1 MKKVVLFI
9 SPHFNKCRQKT
20 FLIMRL
26 TTFFILATTLQLSA
40 KTYSQG
46 KVSVNFEKTRL
57 DKALKEVERKS
68 SFHFVY
74 SNLVLTDKSKV
85 TLQEK
90 DIKVEDL
97 VKKLL
102 ENTGLT
108 FSVMDN
114 NLVVIKQAINLSD
127 IIVKG
132 RVTDKNGNP
141 IEGVSI
147 KVPGKNIGTAT
158 DAKGAFSLTVSENDK
173 IELSYVGF
181 ETQSINVNSRTEINV
196 VMKESVSRLDDIVVV
211 AYGTTTKKKIN
222 SSVSTLD
229 MKDVAPLPVQSIND
243 AIAGRVQGVIVTTTT
258 GAPGAKSQISI
269 RGGGTPLF
277 VIDNMIRSQNDFE
290 NLNPNDIE
298 TYSILKDAAATSLYG
313 ALGGNGVILVTTKKG
328 KAGQV
333 NINYSY
339 NQIYSQPTVFPKK
352 LGSYDK
358 LSAINK
364 VYLAEG
370 KQQPTPD
377 SILAYYKNQSRP
389 FVYPNTDWQKI
400 ALKNYAPETRNDL
413 SISSGT
419 RQLTYYASGSYYHQ
433 GSNLKTDNNYN
444 NRITYRLNT
453 VSNFDNIKLKV
464 TTGLDGFVEN
474 NDVPNSS
481 TAGSYYGIYSHIQNR
496 APNQL
501 AYNNLGLP
509 SNNTTD
515 NPAIE
520 LSPLSGYNKNTSRVF
535 NSILAFDWETPWVKD
550 LHVKLTGN
558 YNMWNSMNKSWN
570 VTAPSYANNSTSAII
585 GNPPSLYEGR
595 GDGSTVT
602 LQGFLTYS
610 KSIGDNNIDF
620 TGGYERAQDKNNS
633 LSAERQ
639 QYQILFDQFVAGPT
653 VNQLANGSE
662 SEDARAGYIGRLS
675 YNYKFKYFLDGTIRY
690 DGNDLFPKGKQWGTF
705 YAISGGY
712 ILSEEKFMQSLKDK
726 HILDYLKLRG
736 SYGVT
741 GIVDGIGRFQ
751 YVPGYS
757 INANTWVIDGQQ
769 QQGTSEPGTLPS
781 TNFSWYSI
789 KSRNL
794 GLDFATLGS
803 RLNASFDYFY
813 MRTTGY
819 VGSDTRYSATLGV
832 NLPPINN
839 PQDALRRE
847 GAEFNVNWND
857 RIGNFTYKVGVNF
870 TYFNQLYEVYP
881 GEDTAS
887 MKNPYTRNSGTTGSS
902 LQQGYISQGFYTQN
916 SDLLDGPH
924 RNASTKVVAGD
935 LKYADTNGDGKIDGS
950 DFRRIGSNTFP
961 RTNYGITFDLG
972 YKGIYLSA
980 VVMGAGNR
988 DRYFGDV
995 IQGSSAQGILV
1006 YGFQTDYWTPTNTN
1020 ALFPRQVSSSGVNG
1034 GNNYTG
1040 SNFWLLKS
1048 SYIRLKFLQAGYDLK
1063 TRVLKN
1069 SPFKQFKVFVSGT
1082 NLLTSSKSMKY
1093 FIDPESD
1100 ANNYGYPIQRTY
1112 ALGVNVGF

>member
-1 MKKVVLFI
+1 MKFFAIFLFAACMQASATGYSQKISLAQNDVPLKKVFKEI
-9 SPHFNKCRQKT
+9 EAQSGYHFFYKDK
-20 FLIMRL
+20 
-26 TTFFILATTLQLSA
+26 ILRRA
-40 KTYSQG
+40 G
-46 KVSVNFEKTRL
+46 KVSIHLSDATIEEALNQCFKDIPLSYSIL
-57 DKALKEVERKS
+57 DKIVVVKAKKRELELIPIPTLDALS
-68 SFHFVY
+68 
-74 SNLVLTDKSKV
+74 V
-85 TLQEK
+85 TLLQIITGTVKDEK
-90 DIKVEDL
+90 GIPL
-97 VKKLL
+97 
-102 ENTGLT
+102 
-108 FSVMDN
+108 
-114 NLVVIKQAINLSD
+114 A
-127 IIVKG
+127 
-132 RVTDKNGNP
+132 
-141 IEGVSI
+141 GVSI
-147 KVPGKNIGTAT
+147 IIKGTNKGT
-158 DAKGAFSLTVSENDK
+158 STNTDGRFTIDAKSGDVLEFSFVGYKNRTMVVGSNTNVSIVMEIEATVGNE
-173 IELSYVGF
+173 
-181 ETQSINVNSRTEINV
+181 V
-196 VMKESVSRLDDIVVV
+196 VIV
-211 AYGTTTKKKIN
+211 AYGQTTKRKIT
-222 SSVSTLD
+222 SAVSTLD

-339 NQIYSQPTVFPKK
+339 NQIFSQPTVFPKK

-358 LSAINK
+358 LNAINK

-370 KQQPTPD
+370 RQQPTPD
-377 SILAYYKNQSRP
+377 SILTYYKNQSKP

-400 ALKNYAPETRNDL
+400 ALKNHAPETRNDL

-433 GSNLKTDNNYN
+433 GSNLRTDNNYN

-481 TAGSYYGIYSHIQNR
+481 TAGSYNAIYSHIQNK

-570 VTAPSYANNSTSAII
+570 VTAPSYANNSTSAIF
-585 GNPPSLYEGR
+585 GNPPNLYEGR
-595 GDGSTVT
+595 GDGSTLT

-620 TGGYERAQDKNNS
+620 TGGYERSQDKSNS

-639 QYQILFDQFVAGPT
+639 QYQLLFDQFVAGPT

-675 YNYKFKYFLDGTIRY
+675 YNYKSKYFLDGTIRY
-690 DGNDLFPKGKQWGTF
+690 DGNDYFPTDKQWGTF

-712 ILSEEKFMQSLKDK
+712 ILSEEKFMQRLKDK

-736 SYGVT
+736 SYG
-741 GIVDGIGRFQ
+741 IVGLVPDNIGRFA
-751 YVPGYS
+751 YIPGYS
-757 INANTWVIDGQQ
+757 VNANAWVIDGQQ

-794 GLDFATLGS
+794 GLDFATLNS
-803 RLNASFDYFY
+803 RLNASIDYFY

-819 VGSDTRYSATLGV
+819 VGSDTRYAATLGV

-857 RIGNFTYKVGVNF
+857 RIGDFTYKVGVNF
-870 TYFNQLYEVYP
+870 TYFNQLWEVYP

-887 MKNPYTRNSGTTGSS
+887 MKNPYTRTSGTTGSA

-924 RNASTKVVAGD
+924 RNSSTNVVAGD
-935 LKYADTNGDGKIDGS
+935 LKYQDTNGDGKIDGS

-961 RTNYGITFDLG
+961 RSNYGITFDLG
-972 YKGIYLSA
+972 YKGIYLNA
-980 VVMGAGNR
+980 VVMGSGNR
-988 DRYFGDV
+988 DRYMGDV

-1020 ALFPRQVSSSGVNG
+1020 ALYPRQVSSSGVNG
-1034 GNNYTG
+1034 GNNYT
-1040 SNFWLLKS
+1040 SSDFWLLKS
-1048 SYIRLKFLQAGYDLK
+1048 GYLRLKFFQLGYDLK
-1063 TRVLKN
+1063 YRVLKK
-1069 SPFKQFKVFVSGT
+1069 SAFKQVKIFVSGT
-1082 NLLTSSKSMKY
+1082 NLLTSSKSLKY

-1100 ANNYGYPIQRTY
+1100 PNNYNYPIQRTV
-1112 ALGVNVGF
+1112 AIGATVGF